1 MKKIISLLLVILMLL
16 SFYGCKKEEGE
27 KIDFAQLTKQWFVED
42 MSEDYLST
50 HFAMID
56 RTKYGIEKPEVTLGE
71 IESDEEVTLYKER
84 LDILSKINADELSK
98 QDRITY
104 DTLVNYY
111 NLMQELNDCQYDYG
125 FVFTP
130 NSGINNNLITNF
142 TEFEIRNEEDA
153 IDFITLV
160 NDSGR
165 YIDLCI
171 DYTKDQAEDGIVQN
185 DDTIE
190 AIVEQCRRFIAN
202 VDDNEVIKAYNAFID
217 KLNLEKAT
225 EYKKQLA
232 EAVKDVLLPAYERII
247 DMYMDL
253 SGTATN
259 KFGLC
264 NYEGGK
270 EYYSVMFKYR
280 SSSSMSVETA
290 EKSLEKEIN
299 SLVSKIVRIQ
309 SQLSDEEMLQFDYSD
324 YGYNDPYD
332 MLDYLKKAM
341 ADDFPSIPEVNYT
354 VDYLDPSVTSE
365 NVVAYYLIA
374 PIDNLTENIIKCNQS
389 YCKDDPSYLCI
400 TLSHEGYPGHLYQ
413 HTYYFANNPM
423 QLIRYNLDYSGFTE
437 GWAMYV
443 EDYAYKYF
451 DDSTKIRNLNIYYNR
466 FNYFLEAY
474 CDILIN
480 YEGYDVDDVSN
491 YLQNFFV
498 KDYADELAESL
509 YPTLV
514 SDPLMFV
521 PYAMGYYQMVKLYDN
536 AERRLATKFDVK
548 EFNKLILDCG
558 TTSFDILEQEVNKY
572 IEENK

>member
-1 MKKIISLLLVILMLL
+1 MKKIIKLLLVISMLL

-84 LDILSKINADELSK
+84 LDILAKIKTDELSK
-98 QDRITY
+98 QDKITY

-111 NLMQELNDCQYDYG
+111 SLMQELNDCQYDYG

-190 AIVEQCRRFIAN
+190 AIIEQCRRFIAN
-202 VDDNEVIKAYNAFID
+202 VDDNEVIKAYNASID
-217 KLNLEKAT
+217 KLNLENAS
-225 EYKKQLA
+225 EYKEQLA

-247 DMYMDL
+247 DMYLDL

-259 KFGLC
+259 KSGLC

-309 SQLSDEEMLQFDYSD
+309 SQLSDEEMLQFDNSD

-332 MLDYLKKAM
+332 MLNYLKKAM
-341 ADDFPSIPEVNYT
+341 AEDFPTIPDVNYT

-374 PIDNLTENIIKCNQS
+374 PIDDLTENIIKCNQS

-413 HTYYFANNPM
+413 HTYYFANNPA

-451 DDSTKIRNLNIYYNR
+451 EESTKIRDLNIYYNR

-548 EFNKLILDCG
+548 EFNTLILDCG

>member
-202 VDDNEVIKAYNAFID
+202 VDDNEVIKAYNASID

>member
-1 MKKIISLLLVILMLL
+1 MKKIISLLLVISMLL

-71 IESDEEVTLYKER
+71 IESDEEITLYKDR
-84 LDILSKINADELSK
+84 LDILKKINADELSK

-111 NLMQELNDCQYDYG
+111 NLMQEINDCQYDYG

-153 IDFITLV
+153 VDFITLV

-171 DYTKDQAEDGIVQN
+171 DYTKDQAENDIVQN
-185 DDTIE
+185 DDTID
-190 AIVEQCRRFIAN
+190 AIVEQCSRFIAN
-202 VDDNEVIKAYNAFID
+202 VDDNEVIKAYNTSID
-217 KLNLEKAT
+217 KLNLDNAN

-232 EAVKDVLLPAYERII
+232 EAVKEVLLPAYDRII

-259 KFGLC
+259 KSGLC

-309 SQLSDEEMLQFDYSD
+309 SQLSDEEMVLFDNSD
-324 YGYNDPYD
+324 YGYSDPYD
-332 MLDYLKKAM
+332 MLNYLKAEM
-341 ADDFPSIPEVNYT
+341 ADDFPTIPNVNYT

-413 HTYYFANNPM
+413 HTYYFANNPT

-451 DDSTKIRNLNIYYNR
+451 EDSTKIRNLNIYYNR

>member
-1 MKKIISLLLVILMLL
+1 MKKIIKLLLVISMLL

-84 LDILSKINADELSK
+84 LDILAKIKTDELSK
-98 QDRITY
+98 QDKITY

-111 NLMQELNDCQYDYG
+111 SLMQELNDCQYDYG

-190 AIVEQCRRFIAN
+190 AIIEQCRRFIAN
-202 VDDNEVIKAYNAFID
+202 VDDNEVIKAYNASID
-217 KLNLEKAT
+217 KLNLENAS
-225 EYKKQLA
+225 EYKEQLA

-247 DMYMDL
+247 DMYLDL

-259 KFGLC
+259 KSGLC
-264 NYEGGK
+264 NYDGGK

-309 SQLSDEEMLQFDYSD
+309 SQLSDEEMLQFDNSD

-332 MLDYLKKAM
+332 MLNYLKKAM
-341 ADDFPSIPEVNYT
+341 AEDFPTIPDVNYT

-374 PIDNLTENIIKCNQS
+374 PIDDLTENIIKCNQS

-413 HTYYFANNPM
+413 HTYYFANNPA

-451 DDSTKIRNLNIYYNR
+451 EESTKIRDLNIYYNR

-548 EFNKLILDCG
+548 EFNTLILDCG